1 MSVKKLWMVG
11 LMSMALGAASLAS
24 VSFADDAAMP
34 AGIKGDMMAMIKDAE
49 DKLTQLADATPE
61 AKYAW
66 RPNKAVRTTAEV
78 FMHVVTANYGIPAA
92 MGVTPPAGFTGMH
105 YEKSMTKKA
114 DIQKALKESFAHM
127 EAALTNATDADMD
140 KEIELFGMKMTE
152 RRGFMLL
159 VAHVHEHLGQSIA
172 YARSNGIVPPWTAKQ
187 QAAMK
192 PEAEKKAASTT
203 TSK

>member
-1 MSVKKLWMVG
+1 MSRKLWITG
-11 LMSMALGAASLAS
+11 LLSMALGAGALAS
-24 VSFADDAAMP
+24 VAVADDAAMP
-34 AGIKGDMMAMIKDAE
+34 AGVKGDMMMWIKDAE
-49 DKLTQLADATPE
+49 DKITQLAEATPE

-66 RPNKAVRTTAEV
+66 RPSKGVRSTGEV

-92 MGVTPPAGFTGMH
+92 MGVTPPQGFTGMD
-105 YEKSMTKKA
+105 YEKSLTKKA

-127 EAALTNATDADMD
+127 ENALANATDADME

-152 RRGFMLL
+152 RRAFMLL
-159 VAHVHEHLGQSIA
+159 LSHAHEHLGQSIA

-192 PEAEKKAASTT
+192 ETAEKKAAA
-203 TSK
+203 K

>member
-1 MSVKKLWMVG
+1 MSRKLWIAG
-11 LMSMALGAASLAS
+11 LMSMALTAGALAS
-24 VSFADDAAMP
+24 VAGAEDMALP
-34 AGIKGDMMAMIKDAE
+34 AGVKGDMLMWIKDAE
-49 DKLTQLADATPE
+49 DKLVQLAEATPE

-66 RPNKAVRTTAEV
+66 RPGKGVRTQAEV

-92 MGVTPPAGFTGMH
+92 MGVAPPQGFTGME
-105 YEKSMTKKA
+105 YEKSLTKKA

-127 EAALTNATDADMD
+127 ENALVAASDADME

-152 RRGFMLL
+152 RRAFMLL
-159 VAHVHEHLGQSIA
+159 VAHSHEHLGQSIA

-192 PEAEKKAASTT
+192 EATEKKKAEG
-203 TSK
+203 K